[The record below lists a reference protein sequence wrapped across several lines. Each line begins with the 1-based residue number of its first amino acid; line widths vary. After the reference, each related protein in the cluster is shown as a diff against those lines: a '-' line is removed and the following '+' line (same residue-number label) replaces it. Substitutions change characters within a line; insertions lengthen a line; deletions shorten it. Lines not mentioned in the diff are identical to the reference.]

1 MFKRIRKAFLT
12 GLLLVLPSAVTI
24 YFLWVGLKW
33 VDGLLI
39 KPLNALFGIQIPGLG
54 LILLFIFITLVGVLG
69 TNFLVKK
76 LWAYYERLARRIPLV
91 GSIYGTVKQ
100 LTETLSSKD
109 KLVFRSVVMV
119 EYPRTG
125 VYATGFL
132 LGEPLG
138 GLPDNFREVFVPTVP
153 NPTSG
158 FLVNFPEKDL
168 IYLDLSVEDALKYFV
183 SIGVVKPD
191 KKSRKEGRLI

>member
-39 KPLNALFGIQIPGLG
+39 KPLNALFGIPIPGLG

-138 GLPDNFREVFVPTVP
+138 GLPDNYREVFVPTVP

-168 IYLDLSVEDALKYFV
+168 IYLDLSVEDAL
-183 SIGVVKPD
+183 
-191 KKSRKEGRLI
+191 

>member
-158 FLVNFPEKDL
+158 FLVNFLEKDL

-191 KKSRKEGRLI
+191 KNRGKKEG